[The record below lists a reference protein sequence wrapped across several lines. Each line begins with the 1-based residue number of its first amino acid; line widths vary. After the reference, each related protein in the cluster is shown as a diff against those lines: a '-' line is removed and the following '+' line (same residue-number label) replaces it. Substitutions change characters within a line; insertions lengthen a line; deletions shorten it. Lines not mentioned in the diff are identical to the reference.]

1 MADKSF
7 GIKQL
12 NLTGASGTPTIESP
26 NNLNINAVTVAIST
40 DVSIGGQVTSNIIVG
55 TGKSVG
61 IGSTFP
67 RYDLDVVGN
76 ISITG
81 TIYQNGSIFS
91 SGVQGAQGIQGA
103 TGAGSQGV
111 QGTLGAQ
118 GSQGVQG
125 ATGAGSQGVQGTL
138 GAQGSQGIQGA
149 AGAGSQGVQGA
160 FGSTGSQGVQ
170 GSDGAQGVQG
180 TLGAQGSQ
188 GVQGVQGA
196 DGSQGI
202 QGATGTG
209 TQGSQG
215 VQGTVG
221 AQGSQGLSGEYAG
234 IGAQGA
240 QGIQGAQGPIG
251 LAGVQGAEGVGYLNV
266 TSSTTLT
273 PSVNSSAIITVN
285 QQGAFITGSRV
296 RVFGSGTSQYFEGT
310 IAGMAGDPVGTL
322 WNISVEYVYPGTQGS
337 NWTISIA
344 GDVGSQGIQGA
355 QGVQGADGAQGI
367 QGATGTGTQGSQGVQ
382 GAQGLDGAYAAIGYQ
397 GVQGA
402 FGSAGTQGVQGASGS
417 AGTQGVQGAAGSS
430 GSAGTQGVQGAQGL
444 DGAYAA
450 IGYQGV
456 QGAFGSA
463 GTQGV
468 QGAAGSSGSAGTQ
481 GVQGAA
487 GSSGSA
493 GTQGVQGAQ
502 GLDGAYAGI
511 GYQGVQGA
519 AGSTTLTVK
528 EVASQGGVANVT
540 VNSVNEIR
548 FNNASGFNVTDEG
561 SGVAFVDLGS
571 TFNPWEVDGQTS
583 LSASGEEP
591 VEFIAG
597 SGIVITTNNTSTPK
611 SITFTASGGGGGGGS
626 TGMDITLGTPTDSS
640 LIDGLLSWTTS
651 TKVTDAIDEMNEIL
665 NKLAPA
671 KPSNL
676 SAITLALSTFYSATE
691 TSTGTVR
698 SIVTSSTT
706 PQTNTTSAFYDGDS
720 GTLSAWIDG
729 SQATNSSRVLTTSDD
744 SGTYGSLIIASD
756 TDPYTGQSGKEG
768 FWKQLTARILSASSL
783 AVGSHTYQMKHSGT
797 GDTAVLTFYIDN
809 PATPTISSS
818 SSSFTGSS
826 TSYVSGVPTLSAST
840 TFTVSFTIND
850 AIKQFY
856 NTNQVAIISGSSIL
870 SSSVTHQISG
880 SQTNNAAITVSNK
893 TCTVGSSKYS
903 ETNSLTITP
912 YNSAGTA
919 GTAGTLSLGARVD
932 TVSSEGSRKLAG
944 SGQYPSSGY
953 GGSFDSTQSLKT
965 SYTEELQLLNGV
977 YRMPTGNYSSNV
989 PTAGPD
995 YSTGMGS
1002 SDRWYIYQH
1011 TSSLS
1016 SASAFTIS
1024 INGSSGISNVLQS
1037 GMSLYAKVEGV
1048 TGWIDCNGAYPGSGS
1063 PSSNGDPAVVVGSST
1078 ATSRRITF
1086 GATPRSGTLYIRIGF
1101 PSGSTKSFSSISV
1114 SL

>member
-196 DGSQGI
+196 DGAQGVQGTLGAQGSQGVQGVQGADGAQGI

-367 QGATGTGTQGSQGVQ
+367 QGATGTGTQGS
-382 GAQGLDGAYAAIGYQ
+382 
-397 GVQGA
+397 
-402 FGSAGTQGVQGASGS
+402 
-417 AGTQGVQGAAGSS
+417 
-430 GSAGTQGVQGAQGL
+430 QGVQGAQGL

>member
-196 DGSQGI
+196 DGAQGI

-402 FGSAGTQGVQGASGS
+402 S
-417 AGTQGVQGAAGSS
+417 
-430 GSAGTQGVQGAQGL
+430 
-444 DGAYAA
+444 
-450 IGYQGV
+450 
-456 QGAFGSA
+456 GSA

>member
-149 AGAGSQGVQGA
+149 
-160 FGSTGSQGVQ
+160 TGT
-170 GSDGAQGVQG
+170 G
-180 TLGAQGSQ
+180 TQGSQ

-196 DGSQGI
+196 DGAQGI

-367 QGATGTGTQGSQGVQ
+367 QGATGTGTQGS
-382 GAQGLDGAYAAIGYQ
+382 
-397 GVQGA
+397 
-402 FGSAGTQGVQGASGS
+402 
-417 AGTQGVQGAAGSS
+417 
-430 GSAGTQGVQGAQGL
+430 QGVQGAQGL